1 MKKGTMNYLKQFL
14 VSLMYGLMTL
24 TFVLSPIPPIKNNL
38 SVVYAQEAGCE
49 ENVNQDGTPGIYR
62 VGCEFNEDLAKSDV
76 KASYELQEN
85 SVAKIVEQYI
95 GIIFALVMVSSFGYK
110 YTMRSVV
117 DCPMNRTASVTLL
130 MTQLA
135 SLALIIGEIR
145 TNLKFREASK
155 KAVDKT
161 FGAKENENTGDKEQ
175 DEKNRSSN
183 DKQLETYETLAQV
196 YDDQT
201 DALRGKKVAS
211 ILAEVAYLSATVIE
225 TSAILGYKSLCKASK
240 QTTTATLDGVLVNLE
255 AAASAAT
262 SEASARAASYDEPGA
277 AVCTALA
284 GAIEAEVVKK
294 QGEAKKIEAEAKKKL
309 AEAEAEDAKDSGKL
323 IKLWNGMINALKSG
337 ASKVTSFF
345 GKVGSFI
352 GKQAK
357 KIASEIKEGIKS
369 ATEKEVAEKAD
380 DAITD
385 GTVSSTSSCASSALY
400 KEAKTL
406 FKATKQTPVY
416 CCGGDLTAKDADI
429 DSWNTTDTNKQ
440 IQNRLKAM
448 AGKMNSAG
456 ALGVLEKIGAFIAQ
470 NLTKDAAQFET
481 YDEYPTISIPL
492 VGSSIMD
499 KKTDIY
505 YGSEDESLPSEPSE
519 ATSFNSL
526 NIYKEITYSF
536 LNRVAFEMVYKN
548 LDSSKPE
555 HALKQ
560 IAKTEQQIQRMIDE
574 QFTETKINLELA
586 NLKNRVEKEKL
597 QPSEL
602 FIQSQIYISKL
613 GESLISS
620 AHATSDIWKELLNIG
635 VKLFALQLFLKGFVR
650 EYGLVKPRNRAILW
664 GLMSAINAGLIKFQ
678 SEAIDESEKRADA
691 VRAEARRFAE
701 SAAKKMDRA
710 DEDDEKRGEG
720 SGGELNLERF
730 TPLAVSPGVRGAI
743 DLCATVTQRGVNRAP
758 CPSKIPD
765 SLGSTTSLS
774 PSQRNLTGVNFQRN
788 LSDLRRLSGNVVT
801 GAVDTDNGL
810 TSANIEALGG
820 NRPAIRKLAENLAE
834 KLDRQNGDID
844 SKGNQRKG
852 RVSLLKSLKD
862 SFKFSTKQRN
872 STPLKPEEFD
882 SINATAN
889 TGALAEIKKIEDKEN
904 KKGSIFTPPSFD
916 FKAPKSNSG
925 SLDFSFGDESESI
938 TTTDD
943 TSENKAEG
951 FASFDIDDENI
962 SPKKDVSIFK
972 LISNRYLLSYP
983 ILLEEKKKK

>member
-1 MKKGTMNYLKQFL
+1 MNYLKQFL

-62 VGCEFNEDLAKSDV
+62 VGCQFNEDLAKSDV

-85 SVAKIVEQYI
+85 KVAKIVEQYI

-175 DEKNRSSN
+175 NEKNRSSN

-240 QTTTATLDGVLVNLE
+240 AGVTATLKGELVNLE
-255 AAASAAT
+255 TAFATANSEAAS
-262 SEASARAASYDEPGA
+262 RAASNDASGSASCTGLATTIQKEITENQKEA
-277 AVCTALA
+277 AQREL
-284 GAIEAEVVKK
+284 
-294 QGEAKKIEAEAKKKL
+294 EAKKALAK
-309 AEAEAEDAKDSGKL
+309 AEAEDAKEAVAMT
-323 IKLWNGMINALKSG
+323 KLWYGMINALKAG
-337 ASKVTSFF
+337 ANKITEFL
-345 GKVGSFI
+345 GKAGSFI

-357 KIASEIKEGIKS
+357 KVAASIKKGIQNAARKEAADIKEQSKTS
-369 ATEKEVAEKAD
+369 VAT
-380 DAITD
+380 TT
-385 GTVSSTSSCASSALY
+385 GSLCATLALY
-400 KEAKTL
+400 KQAKSL
-406 FKATKQTPVY
+406 GQTARETPIY
-416 CCGGDLTAKDADI
+416 CCGGDLVAK
-429 DSWNTTDTNKQ
+429 NTDVEAGKTTNELEKQ
-440 IQNRLKAM
+440 AKNRLKAM
-448 AGKMNSAG
+448 AGNIQNSG
-456 ALGVLEKIGAFIAQ
+456 ALGVLERIGSFIAQ
-470 NLTKDAAQFET
+470 NFTKDAAQFKT

-505 YGSEDESLPSEPSE
+505 YGSEDESVPSETPEVE
-519 ATSFNSL
+519 AFNSI
-526 NIYKEITYSF
+526 NTFKEITYSF
-536 LNRVAFEMVYKN
+536 LNRVALEMVYKN
-548 LDSSKPE
+548 LDHSKPE
-555 HALKQ
+555 HSLKQ
-560 IAKTEQQIQRMIDE
+560 IAKTEKQIQKMIEE
-574 QFTETKINLELA
+574 QFSVTKINSELA
-586 NLKNRVEKEKL
+586 TLKNKVKEEKL
-597 QPSEL
+597 EPHEL
-602 FIQSQIYISKL
+602 FLESQKYINKL

-635 VKLFALQLFLKGFVR
+635 VKLFALQYFLKGFVR

-710 DEDDEKRGEG
+710 DEDAEKRGEG

-730 TPLAVSPGVRGAI
+730 TPLAVSSGVRGAI

-765 SLGSTTSLS
+765 SLGNTTSLS

-801 GAVDTDNGL
+801 GAVDGDNGL

-834 KLDRQNGDID
+834 RLDRQNGDID

-862 SFKFSTKQRN
+862 SFRFSTKQRN

-889 TGALAEIKKIEDKEN
+889 SGALAEIKKIEDKEN
-904 KKGSIFTPPSFD
+904 KGGSIFTPPTFD
-916 FKAPKSNSG
+916 FKTPKSNSG

-943 TSENKAEG
+943 VSEKAAEG